1 MRPLIIKKALRAAA
15 HFALGL
21 TMEKSLSR
29 SSVKELFW
37 EKEKKNHE
45 EGTAGESSHVRP
57 PNGAKRKM
65 SFVGGLQFLIFF
77 AELSSG

>member
-1 MRPLIIKKALRAAA
+1 MQKALRAAA

-37 EKEKKNHE
+37 DLEGKKKNHE
-45 EGTAGESSHVRP
+45 EGTAGESLHVRP